1 MDTQAR
7 GSRRESGEENLRV
20 LFMFRCARRVVGCVE
35 DRDEAFNGG
44 WDNKMGRGSP
54 PPQKKDTNIC
64 TGRRKS
70 QAQIVDENRKEI
82 YFL

>member
-35 DRDEAFNGG
+35 DRDGAFNGG
-44 WDNKMGRGSP
+44 GGDNKIGRGF
-54 PPQKKDTNIC
+54 QKKKKT
-64 TGRRKS
+64 
-70 QAQIVDENRKEI
+70 QIFAHEGGKVKHRLLMIGDVCLF
-82 YFL
+82 FL